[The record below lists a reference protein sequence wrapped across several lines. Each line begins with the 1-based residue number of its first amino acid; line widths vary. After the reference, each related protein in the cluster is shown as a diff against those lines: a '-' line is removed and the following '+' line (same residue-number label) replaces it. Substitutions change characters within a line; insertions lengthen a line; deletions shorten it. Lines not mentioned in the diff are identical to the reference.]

1 MKKVNKFEAMRK
13 LQNKNKPKVAGS
25 MIQGGLIKY
34 QTRGEVLAMQ
44 AMEQLGEQTPFAD
57 FYETF
62 PVNAKGTAMLGS
74 NYISQQTYADK
85 RRLEKAANQ
94 LSRQIDRDTRRGDKE
109 VKKKKGK
116 GRRNNPSLK
125 GKKAGPQT
133 TEKFMCTGVGCHQ

>member
-44 AMEQLGEQTPFAD
+44 AMEQLDEKTPFAD
-57 FYETF
+57 FYGTF
-62 PVNAKGTAMLGS
+62 PINAKGTAMLGD

-85 RRLEKAANQ
+85 QRLQKAANK
-94 LSRQIDRDTRRGDKE
+94 LSRQITRDTRSGDKE
-109 VKKKKGK
+109 VKKMKRK
-116 GRRNNPSLK
+116 GRKNNPNLK
-125 GKKAGPQT
+125 AKKAGPQT
-133 TEKFMCTGVGCHQ
+133 VEKFMCTGPGCHQ